1 MLHYSE
7 AKVRWEYSVV
17 KARGRIGA
25 VESLCVCGGGGG
37 LIWGPHPRSIQIPFE
52 VECKTKKTTY
62 NIMY

>member
-25 VESLCVCGGGGG
+25 VESLGALDMGSPMSLVDFVNVDFKIAQCFNT
-37 LIWGPHPRSIQIPFE
+37 S
-52 VECKTKKTTY
+52 
-62 NIMY
+62 